1 MNQQPTK
8 RRNPFE
14 KPISS
19 IIQESNENETVKNV
33 QETAEQQVEV
43 IEQPIIEENEPQV
56 QQIHQQQPV
65 YQPQYQPQ
73 YTQQPVYYQQPVQ
86 QRAPK
91 AVKRETKNYY
101 AAQAVDTREKFT
113 STMEQSLRRRI
124 QIVCAQRGIMF
135 AQLVEDACR
144 EKLDREGIK

>member
-19 IIQESNENETVKNV
+19 IIQESNDNDLTNNTQENVETPKEVV
-33 QETAEQQVEV
+33 QQPV
-43 IEQPIIEENEPQV
+43 IEEVEPQV
-56 QQIHQQQPV
+56 QQIPQQQPV
-65 YQPQYQPQ
+65 YQQQYQPQ
-73 YTQQPVYYQQPVQ
+73 YVQQPIYYQQSQ
-86 QRAPK
+86 QTRAPK

-101 AAQAVDTREKFT
+101 ASQAVDTREKFT

-124 QIVCAQRGIMF
+124 KIVCAQRGIMF
-135 AQLVEDACR
+135 AQFVEDACR